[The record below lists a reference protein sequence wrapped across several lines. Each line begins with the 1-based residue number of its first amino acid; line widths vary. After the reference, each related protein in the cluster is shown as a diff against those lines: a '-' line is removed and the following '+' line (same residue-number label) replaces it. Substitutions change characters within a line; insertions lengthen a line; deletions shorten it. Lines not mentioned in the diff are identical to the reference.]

1 MLCEWNTPVDS
12 GELIRCAEQRR
23 CGHGDGGMIHSH
35 PFEALA
41 WLANSRA
48 ARGLGLRN
56 GAFVFLG
63 SLIEAKWP
71 MRATPSA
78 SK

>member
-41 WLANSRA
+41 WLTNSRA

-63 SLIEAKWP
+63 SLIETKRPNAGE
-71 MRATPSA
+71 RSA
-78 SK
+78 LK